1 MNSRRIY
8 RNTLSHGRI
17 YHEIQMNA
25 CTQFDPE
32 ITKVFLKIMD
42 NGFSFNLEHEIL
54 PSQED
59 AINKFIP
66 DVVITMQ
73 DQEETK
79 NIDYLTG
86 LPVRNVGQKR
96 IASTM
101 QKTNRCLIFLDM
113 DIKLEIEP

>member
-1 MNSRRIY
+1 
-8 RNTLSHGRI
+8 
-17 YHEIQMNA
+17 
-25 CTQFDPE
+25 
-32 ITKVFLKIMD
+32 MD
-42 NGFSFNLEHEIL
+42 NGTLLNLEHESI
-54 PSQED
+54 PVHENTID
-59 AINKFIP
+59 KFIS
-66 DVVITMQ
+66 DVVSTIK

-101 QKTNRCLIFLDM
+101 QKTNGCLIFLDM